1 MPQLRT
7 DRARPHSYPAAT
19 PLFHPGRFAGRAKK
33 ERRRRGAAE
42 TLPNPARRNGLF
54 SEPGRVTGQ
63 DCCKLLRQLAA
74 AENGKARCRQQTGP
88 ATAQLPRRN
97 TPFPPGKV
105 RRKGEEGGEAAKGS
119 SGNTSEPRSPQRSFP
134 PWEARKRCRR
144 RRRRRR
150 EKRREKAVT
159 PPSVLPTFPTGRRQ
173 PGNQEG
179 SRQRREA
186 AATHP
191 LTLLQH
197 PFSAPGDLRKG
208 GTEEGKAEG
217 SSCNASDNPP
227 QHPFSAPGGS
237 RRRETANV
245 ESTAKRPQK
254 EARRG

>member
-1 MPQLRT
+1 MLQTAPTARRGRERQGTLPTT
-7 DRARPHSYPAAT
+7 DRARNRTAT
-19 PLFHPGRFAGRAKK
+19 PSQPPFSAREGSPEG
-33 ERRRRGAAE
+33 RRRRGGGE
-42 TLPNPARRNGLF
+42 GEQWKHFRTP
-54 SEPGRVTGQ
+54 
-63 DCCKLLRQLAA
+63 LAA
-74 AENGKARCRQQTGP
+74 TVLSALGGSQTVPPEKETAKRKTSRKGSNAPFRLADLYNGTKATERRRVVV
-88 ATAQLPRRN
+88 AAQLPFFR
-97 TPFPPGKV
+97 
-105 RRKGEEGGEAAKGS
+105 
-119 SGNTSEPRSPQRSFP
+119 SGR
-134 PWEARKRCRR
+134 
-144 RRRRRR
+144 
-150 EKRREKAVT
+150 
-159 PPSVLPTFPTGRRQ
+159 TFPTGRRQ

-197 PFSAPGDLRKG
+197 PFSAQGDLRKG

-237 RRRETANV
+237 RRREKQRRTANV